1 MGWGGEGREI
11 LTPTT
16 GYRGNNTVLKE
27 VILQLLAQQLVKLWG
42 CACVLCA
49 CVWVV
54 HVCVVMH
61 VCCVHVCEVV
71 HACEVVHVCSSDL
84 DEIRLYLVLH

>member
-1 MGWGGEGREI
+1 MYKDVLSAYHVWGGGVGWGGEGREI

-42 CACVLCA
+42 CAGVLCACVCSCACVLCA
-49 CVWVV
+49 CV
-54 HVCVVMH
+54 
-61 VCCVHVCEVV
+61 
-71 HACEVVHVCSSDL
+71 
-84 DEIRLYLVLH
+84 